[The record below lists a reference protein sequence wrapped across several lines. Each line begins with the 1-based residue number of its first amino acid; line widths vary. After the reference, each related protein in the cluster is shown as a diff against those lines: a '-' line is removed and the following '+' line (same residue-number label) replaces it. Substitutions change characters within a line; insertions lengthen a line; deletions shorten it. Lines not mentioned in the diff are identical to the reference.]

1 MFGSLTTF
9 PGGLFEQFDRLQRE
23 LDQGFGLWRGP
34 VSIRAVAQ
42 GSFPPINVGV
52 TPEAVEIY
60 AFVPGIDPKSL
71 DISIQNNL
79 LTLTGERQAEMPQAS
94 DTVNIYL
101 RERFYG
107 RFRRVLSL
115 TEDVDPQRV
124 EARYRDG
131 VLRITAPKQA
141 AAKARQ
147 IEVK

>member
-1 MFGSLTTF
+1 M
-9 PGGLFEQFDRLQRE
+9 
-23 LDQGFGLWRGP
+23 
-34 VSIRAVAQ
+34 
-42 GSFPPINVGV
+42 
-52 TPEAVEIY
+52 EIY
-60 AFVPGIDPKSL
+60 AFVPGIDPKAL

-79 LTLTGERQAEMPQAS
+79 LTLTGERQAETPQAS

-131 VLRITAPKQA
+131 VLRITAPKQE
-141 AAKARQ
+141 AAKPRQ